1 MELAV
6 RQEDADVLLKQKNVL
21 DETVLDKYR
30 TAGQIV
36 QTGLKYIIS
45 LINESYHLQKSD
57 QPISVQELC
66 ILGDSFLINLLS
78 KVYNNQIKEKG
89 ISYPTSIEVNELAY
103 GFSPELD
110 DEGQYFF
117 TAGDVVTISLGVQ
130 IDGYT
135 SQVSH
140 TLVIYPPGI
149 ELNSEIK
156 PEGPLLGS
164 KADAICAS
172 HIATETLMGL
182 LGLSLTPEK
191 LPIAL
196 KNEGGISGRLL
207 RNIVDSIAES
217 FGCIVL
223 PGSKIRRIRRFL
235 AGQAEGIV
243 AERDFKG
250 VVWDESHQEERLL
263 NKAPQ
268 SQELILS
275 DSKSNIKPSGTNNSS
290 AIPSDEFIVLPGEV
304 YQIDIRISSLNDFNE
319 VGLITLEEIDH
330 FTGKNNKQE
339 FNSKST
345 IHIRDFAI
353 NHQLKLRTSRKL
365 LSEIDNQFSVYPF
378 KLSYTS
384 KHFPIDLSK
393 DLTEQFND
401 IKQDLKTFK
410 LGLSELNN
418 RHLIKSRPIQLTKFV
433 PLEQILISANPTGKH
448 GIDMNKPVLP
458 GMEIPLPQ
466 LGVSSLKLKS
476 LLNKHGKSVTNV
488 RESITVVINNV
499 NNGEIIRLTGGS
511 KSSSPSWVHS
521 QYQLKGAYVEAINQI
536 GQLLQDKRF
545 GIKVKE
551 IYPYKL
557 NQDKSVE
564 TSMQLD

>member
-6 RQEDADVLLKQKNVL
+6 RQEDADVLLKEKNVL
-21 DETVLDKYR
+21 NESVLDKYR
-30 TAGQIV
+30 TGGQIV

-45 LINESYHLQKSD
+45 LINESYHLASSNG

-78 KVYNNQIKEKG
+78 KVYTNQVREKG
-89 ISYPTSIEVNELAY
+89 IASPTTIEVNELAN

-110 DEGQYFF
+110 DEGSFFF
-117 TAGDVVTISLGVQ
+117 TAGDIVTISLGVQ

-149 ELNSEIK
+149 EINNEIK

-172 HIATETLMGL
+172 HIATETLVGL
-182 LGLSLTPEK
+182 LGLALTPEK
-191 LPIAL
+191 LPEQI
-196 KNEGGISGRLL
+196 KNEGGIHGSTI

-217 FGCIVL
+217 YSCIVL
-223 PGSKIRRIRRFL
+223 PGSKVRRVRRFL
-235 AGQAEGIV
+235 AGQSEGIV

-263 NKAPQ
+263 KKAPT
-268 SQELILS
+268 SQELILA
-275 DSKSNIKPSGTNNSS
+275 DNKVKPTSTNNST
-290 AIPSDEFIVLPGEV
+290 AIPTDEFIVLPGEV
-304 YQIDIRISSLNDFNE
+304 YQIDIRMSSIADFNE
-319 VGLITLEEIDH
+319 VGLITLEEIDQ
-330 FTGKNNKQE
+330 FSGKNNRQE

-365 LSEIDNQFSVYPF
+365 LTEIDKNFSVYPF

-384 KHFPIDLSK
+384 NHFPINLDK
-393 DLTEQFND
+393 DIPEQVEN

-418 RHLIKSRPIQLTKFV
+418 RHLIKSRPIQLTKFI
-433 PLEQILISANPTGKH
+433 PLEQILISSNPTGKH
-448 GIDMNKPVLP
+448 GIDLNKPVLP

-466 LGVSSLKLKS
+466 LGISSLKLKS
-476 LLNKHGKSVTNV
+476 LLNKHGKSVPNV
-488 RESITVVINNV
+488 RESTTVIINNV
-499 NNGEIIRLTGGS
+499 SNGEIIRLTGGS

-521 QYQLKGAYVEAINQI
+521 QYQLKGAYVESINQI

-551 IYPYKL
+551 CYPFKL
-557 NQDKSVE
+557 NKDKSVE
-564 TSMQLD
+564 TMQLD